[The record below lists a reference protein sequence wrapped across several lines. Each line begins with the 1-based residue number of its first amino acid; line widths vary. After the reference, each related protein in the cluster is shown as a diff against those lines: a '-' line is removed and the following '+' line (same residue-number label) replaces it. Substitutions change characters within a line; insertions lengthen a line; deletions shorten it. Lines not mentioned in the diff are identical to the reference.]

1 MKRVKNLSILK
12 GILGIVF
19 TLAISMNIFA
29 VIQLNGSGHGYCD
42 DPSKPECSPTPGGFA
57 AITEPMVPGFIDRS
71 IEQGAAAYLNAYS
84 AYLSF
89 LNRIEMSGEN
99 SLDCTE
105 AEKILVDALQNIKA
119 AKDAYYQLVAVAE
132 TTPYNP
138 SVLVQLAAF
147 DYDGY
152 MKAQDLD
159 SYIFKKV
166 RGYLQPGN
174 IT

>member
-1 MKRVKNLSILK
+1 MKNLSILK

-57 AITEPMVPGFIDRS
+57 AITEPMVPGLIDRS